1 MPTIPQRELRNDI
14 SSILRRAE
22 AGEEF
27 EITVDGRPVA
37 RLSGIGARRRFVPAE
52 EFVALFTIPGPADTT
67 FFDDIA
73 EGIDHAADD
82 PFDRDA

>member
-1 MPTIPQRELRNDI
+1 VATIPQRELRNDI

-37 RLSGIGARRRFVPAE
+37 RLSGLGVRRRFIPAE

-73 EGIDHAADD
+73 EGVDHAPSD
-82 PFDRDA
+82 PFARNA